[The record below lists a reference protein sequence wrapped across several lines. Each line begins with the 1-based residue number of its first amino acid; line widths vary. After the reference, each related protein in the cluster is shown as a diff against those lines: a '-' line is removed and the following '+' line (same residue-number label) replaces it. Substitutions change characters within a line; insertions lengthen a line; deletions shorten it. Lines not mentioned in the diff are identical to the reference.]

1 MYRYQIYIHNT
12 IQLQKE
18 LLRLFKSTFCSN
30 SSLGKVVKVKD
41 ELGFVKTVI
50 SLLTVS
56 SKGRKRLWL
65 TQI

>member
-1 MYRYQIYIHNT
+1 
-12 IQLQKE
+12 
-18 LLRLFKSTFCSN
+18 LFKSTFCSN